1 MEDLPVVQALAQ
13 LLTAPAPARRELPVA
28 VSSLVAACLALDPA
42 DRPSTAEEVA
52 RRLDEA
58 AANW

>member
-1 MEDLPVVQALAQ
+1 M
-13 LLTAPAPARRELPVA
+13 APAPARRELPAPVA
-28 VSSLVAACLALDPA
+28 SLVAGCLALDPA

-52 RRLDEA
+52 RHLDEA